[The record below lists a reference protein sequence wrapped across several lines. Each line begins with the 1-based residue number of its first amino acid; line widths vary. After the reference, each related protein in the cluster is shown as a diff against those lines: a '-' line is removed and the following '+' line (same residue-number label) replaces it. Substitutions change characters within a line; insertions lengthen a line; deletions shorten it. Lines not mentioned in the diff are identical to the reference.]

1 MAVVLSDTRTS
12 TFIPPAASAFRTGG
26 KRTVRLLQARVSRST
41 KQLGSREA
49 VVKANVG
56 NCSWLGT
63 LNKTVREL
71 RSWCGD
77 IQTQHGCTYGNIF
90 LVTERSSP
98 VVIFKFKAAKRVSV
112 CRWQKMDSRKHS
124 GMKDAGCPGEWAL
137 RVLLCLLCIALA
149 GVCPAAVVC
158 LLTRQGCPASL
169 VVPPVVFLGFLPKK
183 M

>member
-1 MAVVLSDTRTS
+1 M
-12 TFIPPAASAFRTGG
+12 
-26 KRTVRLLQARVSRST
+26 RLLQARVSRST

-137 RVLLCLLCIALA
+137 RVLCLLCIALA

-158 LLTRQGCPASL
+158 LLTRRGCPASL